1 MKKFIVIIAT
11 LAVLTGWCMRFYSL
25 NGTFKVKTEH
35 PRKVYSVGEQVS
47 LRDSISYNMI
57 KQPDYNISVE
67 SARIIDAGNYLEEMN
82 KTSDDFLMLSER
94 YLEITLDIVNNG
106 DTENVFDF
114 YGIPVIGTNWYTF
127 YDPDA
132 TKYANGFKEN
142 GRAQFIK
149 ASMDGHRKVKVAY
162 RLYWKDFNT
171 EQWNNLEDEEM
182 WLSVT
187 LSPVEKRIKIE
198 I

>member
-1 MKKFIVIIAT
+1 MEQKKKSSTKSRILITILLISGAILLEV
-11 LAVLTGWCMRFYSL
+11 
-25 NGTFKVKTEH
+25 
-35 PRKVYSVGEQVS
+35 VGAILFCIFS
-47 LRDSISYNMI
+47 
-57 KQPDYNISVE
+57 
-67 SARIIDAGNYLEEMN
+67 
-82 KTSDDFLMLSER
+82 
-94 YLEITLDIVNNG
+94 
-106 DTENVFDF
+106 DTETVFDF

-162 RLYWKDFNT
+162 RLCWKDFNT
-171 EQWNNLEDEEM
+171 EQWNNLKDEEM

-187 LSPVEKRIKIE
+187 LSPVEKRIKIISE
-198 I
+198 VVFQ